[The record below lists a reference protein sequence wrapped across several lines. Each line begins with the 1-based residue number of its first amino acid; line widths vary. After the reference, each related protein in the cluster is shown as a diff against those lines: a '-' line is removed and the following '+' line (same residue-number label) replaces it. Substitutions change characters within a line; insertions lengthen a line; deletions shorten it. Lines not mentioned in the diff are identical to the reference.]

1 MALTDAQKDD
11 VRRHCGF
18 PVYGQGIT
26 SVPPMFGYRY
36 FSQYETL
43 EYRMNNLSSNQESLL
58 ITTYIAKCNQLESAI
73 LTASDNLDTD
83 RAAVWYHNKN
93 EISDRWKLYRLWCD
107 RTIEFMGLTTPS
119 KMLGMMTACV

>member
-1 MALTDAQKDD
+1 
-11 VRRHCGF
+11 
-18 PVYGQGIT
+18 
-26 SVPPMFGYRY
+26 
-36 FSQYETL
+36 
-43 EYRMNNLSSNQESLL
+43 MNNLSSNQESLL